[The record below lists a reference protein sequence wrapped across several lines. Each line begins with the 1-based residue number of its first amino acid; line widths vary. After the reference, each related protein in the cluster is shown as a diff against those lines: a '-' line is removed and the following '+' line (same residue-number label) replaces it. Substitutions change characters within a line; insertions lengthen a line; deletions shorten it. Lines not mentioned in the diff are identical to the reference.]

1 MAQERLTTGDAHLF
15 DALRD
20 EQPHHA
26 QIIRHGQI
34 GVNSSFIPGPAVD
47 TLVVTAVG
55 DRDPQ
60 IGDGA
65 AVLVSEADCVFSSW
79 LSRRLSGF
87 ETKPETRNLFA
98 SLRVGRKTEA
108 GAA

>member
-34 GVNSSFIPGPAVD
+34 GVNSSFIPGAAVD

-65 AVLVSEADCVFSSW
+65 AVLVSEADCVPRSW
-79 LSRRLSGF
+79 LSRLVSGF
-87 ETKPETRNLFA
+87 ENETRNEKPF
-98 SLRVGRKTEA
+98 RKFE
-108 GAA
+108 GWKKNRER